1 MGSYTST
8 VECADPKTFCT
19 KRFGAA
25 NGRCQKAGMASGGG
39 DNGGDDNGGDDNGGD
54 DNGGDDN
61 GNGEMSE
68 KVRKVLK
75 KLENEGY
82 SCKMAPREVKRQ
94 LANYAHFNMKKLAM
108 NNEWACWCYSDYTR
122 SREGC
127 PNPV

>member
-1 MGSYTST
+1 MVVMTT
-8 VECADPKTFCT
+8 VVMITV
-19 KRFGAA
+19 R
-25 NGRCQKAGMASGGG
+25 GGG

-61 GNGEMSE
+61 GGDDNGEEMTD
-68 KVRKVLK
+68 KVRKLLK
-75 KLENEGY
+75 NLENKGY